1 MTAAESEA
9 RAARVAAAY
18 GQTPLAVLVN
28 GINALIMVAVLR
40 ADGAGAG
47 VLVWFALVLLVGLGR
62 LGLRAAWQRDRE
74 AAAHAARW
82 GLASA
87 AAAAAS
93 GLLWGGGAALL
104 WPQAPLLQLL
114 WVFVLGGMCAGATAL
129 HYAHLPSAL
138 AFVLPA
144 GLPVVIRFAAEGA
157 PAGPAAAAMTLV
169 FLAALAVISRRAS
182 AMFGEL
188 LRLRHDAQRQAATLD
203 AMNARLRQEMA
214 ERRRAEAE
222 LRQSQKMEVL
232 GQLTGGIAH
241 DFNNLLMAV
250 QGNLELLRKRFGAR
264 EPGAARLIENAMAG
278 AKRGAALTQRL
289 LAFARRQAL
298 HPQPVALPEAVAAM
312 EALLTRSLGPGQ
324 RLARR
329 FAPDL
334 PPAFADPV
342 QLELALMNLV
352 LNARDAMPAGGTIEI
367 AAEPKDLVVPQD
379 GLAPGRYVRLSVRD
393 EGVGMDAATLAR
405 AAEPFFTTKGVGRGT
420 GLGLAMVHGFAA
432 QSGGALRL
440 ESRPGAGT
448 TAAIWLPR
456 AEVAPAAAAPDR
468 PRAEPAGRPLQVL
481 VVDDDPL
488 VLASTA
494 AMLEDLG
501 HAAIEAR
508 SGAEALLRLDQGAAP
523 DLVLTDFGMPVM
535 TGGELAAELA
545 RRRPGLPV
553 LLATGY
559 GDQPAISATGLPR
572 LSKPF
577 DQAALAAAMAGLLR
591 APAAT

>member
-1 MTAAESEA
+1 MNGAAAEA
-9 RAARVAAAY
+9 RAERVAAAY
-18 GQTPLAVLVN
+18 GQAPLAVLINSV
-28 GINALIMVAVLR
+28 NALIMVAVLT

-47 VLVWFALVLLVGLGR
+47 VLLWFALVLLVGLGR
-62 LGLRAAWQRDRE
+62 LALRAAWRRDAE
-74 AAAHAARW
+74 AAARAGRW
-82 GLASA
+82 GAAGA

-104 WPQAPLLQLL
+104 WPEAPLLQLL

-129 HYAHLPSAL
+129 HYAHLPTAL

-144 GLPVVIRFAAEGA
+144 GLPVVFRFAAEGA
-157 PAGPAAAAMTLV
+157 PAGPAAAAMTLI
-169 FLAALAVISRRAS
+169 FLAALTVISRRAS

-188 LRLRHDAQRQAATLD
+188 LRLRQAAQRQAETLD

-214 ERRRAEAE
+214 DRRRAEAE

-250 QGNLELLRKRFGAR
+250 QGNIELLRKRFGGR

-298 HPQPVALPEAVAAM
+298 RPQPVALPEAVASM
-312 EALLTRSLGPGQ
+312 EALLTRSLAPGQ

-334 PPAFADPV
+334 PPALADPV

-367 AAEPKDLVVPQD
+367 AAEPRELVLPQH
-379 GLAPGRYVRLSVRD
+379 GLDPGRYVRLSVRD
-393 EGVGMDAATLAR
+393 EGAGMDAATLAR

-448 TAAIWLPR
+448 TAEIWLPR
-456 AEVAPAAAAPDR
+456 AEATPPAAPPEPAHAEPG
-468 PRAEPAGRPLQVL
+468 PRALRVL

-501 HAAIEAR
+501 HVPIEAR
-508 SGAEALLRLDQGAAP
+508 SGAEALLRLDQEARL

-535 TGGELAAELA
+535 TGGELAAELK

-559 GDQPAISATGLPR
+559 GEQPAIAAAGLPR

-577 DQAALAAAMAGLLR
+577 DQAALANAMAGVLR
-591 APAAT
+591 APAIP

>member
-1 MTAAESEA
+1 MIGAEADA
-9 RAARVAAAY
+9 RADRIAAAY
-18 GQTPLAVLVN
+18 GQAPLAVLIN
-28 GINALIMVAVLR
+28 TANALIMAAVLL
-40 ADGAGAG
+40 ADGGGAP
-47 VLVWFALVLLVGLGR
+47 VLLWFGLVLAVGLAR
-62 LGLRAAWQRDRE
+62 LALRAAWRRDSN
-74 AAAHAARW
+74 AAAHASRW

-87 AAAAAS
+87 AGAAAS

-144 GLPVVIRFAAEGA
+144 GLPVVIRFAAEGV
-157 PAGPAAAAMTLV
+157 PAGFAAAAMTLI
-169 FLAALAVISRRAS
+169 FLAALTVISRRAS
-182 AMFGEL
+182 TMFGEL
-188 LRLRHDAQRQAATLD
+188 LRLRHEALHQAEKLD

-214 ERRRAEAE
+214 DRRRAEAE

-250 QGNLELLRKRFGAR
+250 QGNLELLRKRFGHG
-264 EPGAARLIENAMAG
+264 EPAAVRLIDNAMAG
-278 AKRGAALTQRL
+278 AKQTLQ
-289 LAFARRQAL
+289 
-298 HPQPVALPEAVAAM
+298 PQPVALPEAVASI
-312 EALLTRSLGPGQ
+312 EGLLTRSLAPGQ

-334 PPAFADPV
+334 PPALADPV
-342 QLELALMNLV
+342 QLELALMNLL

-367 AAEPKDLVVPQD
+367 AAEPRELAEPQD
-379 GLAPGRYVRLSVRD
+379 GLAPGRYVMLGVRD

-405 AAEPFFTTKGVGRGT
+405 AIEPFFTTKGVGRGT
-420 GLGLAMVHGFAA
+420 GLGLAMVHGFAE
-432 QSGGALRL
+432 QSGGRLRL
-440 ESRPGAGT
+440 ESRPGSGT
-448 TAAIWLPR
+448 TAEIWLPR
-456 AEVAPAAAAPDR
+456 AEAPPPSAPTA
-468 PRAEPAGRPLQVL
+468 PPPTERAVRPLSVL

-501 HAAIEAR
+501 HAPIEAR
-508 SGAEALLRLDQGAAP
+508 SGAEALLWLDQGGRP

-535 TGGELAAELA
+535 TGGELALEIAQ
-545 RRRPGLPV
+545 RRPGLPV

-559 GDQPAISATGLPR
+559 GEQPAIAASGLPR

-577 DQAALAAAMAGLLR
+577 DQAALATAMAGLLR
-591 APAAT
+591 ATVIP